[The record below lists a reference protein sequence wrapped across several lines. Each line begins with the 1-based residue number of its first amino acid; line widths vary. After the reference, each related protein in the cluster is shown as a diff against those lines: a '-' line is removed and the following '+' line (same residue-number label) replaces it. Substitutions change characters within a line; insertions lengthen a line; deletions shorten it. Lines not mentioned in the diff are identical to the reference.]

1 MRPTA
6 AVKVLLAG
14 LLTGGLIAS
23 GATPALATLHD
34 GVAPAKPP
42 AIAVRLAAPF
52 ATVGEPVVLTAQL
65 RRAAADVLLT
75 VQRRNDDGQTWTPV
89 TSAATGS
96 DGRALASLDTSV
108 AGPQVLRVTG
118 AGTSATVT
126 LTVSDGTTCTPRVA
140 LVDTLATPAARC
152 LATRLD
158 RWKSAGLMGVGQ
170 QLNVSNSDYLAPLTL
185 LGGRRVSVVG
195 FDLEE
200 LDKAAHYEYPF
211 DDQVIADLT
220 RLAGEGVVLN
230 ASWHARNPHTLVED
244 SNHDRSWHDLSA
256 LLDSTTAEYQ
266 EFWADFDAKMALLHR
281 LQDAGAAVV
290 FRPFHE
296 ANGGWFWWGHPDP
309 KTFKSLW
316 SRMQSRAAR
325 DGVHNIVWGYSFNA
339 VTNKT
344 ITDPT
349 KLLPAKVDLAGMDSY
364 DDESKANPKDDLITT
379 GYAAVAARVSR
390 MAITEAGPMG
400 STKGT
405 WNPSIVEW
413 RARDLKSKPTF
424 AMLWY
429 DDANGKKQLSSLS
442 GGTAWLDSCINAF
455 CRVK

>member
-6 AVKVLLAG
+6 AIKVLLAG

-34 GVAPAKPP
+34 GVAPTKPP
-42 AIAVRLAAPF
+42 AISVRLAAPF
-52 ATVGEPVVLTAQL
+52 VTVGEPVVLSAQL
-65 RRAAADVLLT
+65 RKAADGVTLT
-75 VQRRNDDGQTWTPV
+75 VQRRNDDGVTWTPV

-96 DGRALASLDTSV
+96 DGRASPRSTPRSPARRSC
-108 AGPQVLRVTG
+108 RVTG
-118 AGTSATVT
+118 AGTSAAVT
-126 LTVSDGTTCTPRVA
+126 LTVSDGVTCTPKIA
-140 LVDTLATPAARC
+140 LVDKLATPAARC

-200 LDKAAHYEYPF
+200 LDKSAHYEYPF

-230 ASWHARNPHTLVED
+230 ASWHAKNPHTLVED
-244 SNHDRSWHDLSA
+244 SNHDRTWHNLSA
-256 LLDSTTAEYQ
+256 LLDSSTPESQ
-266 EFWADFDAKMALLHR
+266 QFWADFDAKMALLHR
-281 LQDAGAAVV
+281 LQDAGVAVV

-309 KTFKSLW
+309 KTYKSLW
-316 SRMQSRAAR
+316 SRMQSRAAA

-364 DDESKANPKDDLITT
+364 DDESKSNPKDDFVTDGLRRRRRQ
-379 GYAAVAARVSR
+379 GLADGDHRGRPDGQQARAPGTRRSSP
-390 MAITEAGPMG
+390 GG
-400 STKGT
+400 SAT
-405 WNPSIVEW
+405 
-413 RARDLKSKPTF
+413 
-424 AMLWY
+424 
-429 DDANGKKQLSSLS
+429 
-442 GGTAWLDSCINAF
+442 
-455 CRVK
+455 